1 MKDQKILH
9 CNGCGKTI
17 RKEEGMY
24 REGVF
29 WAEQEWGYFSEKD
42 GERHS
47 FCLCEKCYDRMIRNF
62 VIPVEVE
69 EYL

>member
-1 MKDQKILH
+1 MSEQKIVR

-17 RKEEGMY
+17 ERKKDMY

-29 WAEQEWGYFSEKD
+29 LADQEWGYFSGKD
-42 GERHS
+42 GERHR
-47 FCLCEKCYDRMIRNF
+47 FCLCEKCYDRMIRGF
-62 VIPVEVE
+62 VLPVEIE

>member
-1 MKDQKILH
+1 MKNQKIQY

-17 RKEEGMY
+17 KKAGDMY
-24 REGVF
+24 QEGVF
-29 WAEQEWGYFSEKD
+29 LAEQEWGYFSGKD

-47 FCLCEKCYDRMIRNF
+47 FCLCEECYDRMIRAF
-62 VIPVEVE
+62 VIPVKTE